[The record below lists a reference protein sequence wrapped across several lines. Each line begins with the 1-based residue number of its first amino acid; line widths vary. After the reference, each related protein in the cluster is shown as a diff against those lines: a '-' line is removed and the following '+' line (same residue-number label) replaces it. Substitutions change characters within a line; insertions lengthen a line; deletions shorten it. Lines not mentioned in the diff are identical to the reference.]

1 MNNKQFVLA
10 SGAVIKHFWLT
21 NAKRMVVVSL
31 ITLFSCDS
39 TRTIFKS
46 SDVKENSWSVN
57 AYTLSHCGCTQ
68 LFVEKYKGGKKEFE
82 IMYTDS
88 FARKNIYTA
97 DKKGT
102 IVDTVALIATAEDFD
117 VPFDSLDTEIFK
129 RIKTIIERREGLVY
143 EMKWVAY
150 KGFIKEE

>member
-1 MNNKQFVLA
+1 
-10 SGAVIKHFWLT
+10 
-21 NAKRMVVVSL
+21 
-31 ITLFSCDS
+31 
-39 TRTIFKS
+39 
-46 SDVKENSWSVN
+46 
-57 AYTLSHCGCTQ
+57 
-68 LFVEKYKGGKKEFE
+68 LFVEKYKNGKKEFE

-88 FARKNIYTA
+88 FARKDIYTA

-102 IVDTVALIATAEDFD
+102 IVDTVALIATAEDFN

-143 EMKWVAY
+143 EMKRVAY